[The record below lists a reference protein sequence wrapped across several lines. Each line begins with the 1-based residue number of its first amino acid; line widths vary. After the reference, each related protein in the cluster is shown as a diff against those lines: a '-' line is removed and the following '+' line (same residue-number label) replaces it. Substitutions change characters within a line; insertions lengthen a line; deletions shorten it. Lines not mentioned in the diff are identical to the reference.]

1 MSKQADK
8 NKQLLTVKEQEF
20 YAFLRKLRSLR
31 STAITQAEM
40 ARRLKLPRQRVH
52 HLLARLREKGWL

>member
-20 YAFLRKLRSLR
+20 YSFLRKLRSNI
-31 STAITQAEM
+31 SQAEM